1 VVERMA
7 IPAYCLDS
15 VGGLPSV
22 VVVADG
28 AAGDSADPNEES
40 F

>member
-1 VVERMA
+1 MA

-22 VVVADG
+22 VVADG